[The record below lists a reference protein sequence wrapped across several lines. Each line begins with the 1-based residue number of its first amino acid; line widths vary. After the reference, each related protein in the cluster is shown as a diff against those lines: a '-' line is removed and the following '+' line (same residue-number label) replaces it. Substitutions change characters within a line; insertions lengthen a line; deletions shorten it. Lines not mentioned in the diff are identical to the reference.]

1 MRGFGD
7 GQAVPPA
14 QLVAVATCT
23 GVAGFRRTDLAADRF
38 TARGS
43 SRNTQERDIDCLSPT
58 KAAGDRAVSFTRYR
72 LTGDTSISQTRGLPS
87 GSTKRKGVISG
98 AGIMRET
105 YTRKLAE
112 RIDAVMF
119 LMLIEAI
126 AKRAILL
133 LAASIET
140 RTQIVKPCTS
150 NRSWWFANRVTP
162 LDNGLVA
169 SVSSSAEG
177 PRSANYHG
185 CWVGDLTSY

>member
-1 MRGFGD
+1 
-7 GQAVPPA
+7 
-14 QLVAVATCT
+14 
-23 GVAGFRRTDLAADRF
+23 
-38 TARGS
+38 
-43 SRNTQERDIDCLSPT
+43 
-58 KAAGDRAVSFTRYR
+58 
-72 LTGDTSISQTRGLPS
+72 
-87 GSTKRKGVISG
+87 
-98 AGIMRET
+98 MRET